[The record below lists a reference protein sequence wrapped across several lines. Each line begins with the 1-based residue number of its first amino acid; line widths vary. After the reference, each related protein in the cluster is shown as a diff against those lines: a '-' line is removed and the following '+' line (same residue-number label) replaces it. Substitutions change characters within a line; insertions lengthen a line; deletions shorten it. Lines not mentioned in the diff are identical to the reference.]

1 MDGNDKSQ
9 ERKVG
14 FLCFWVVLGGPFSSL
29 YFLLLLMSFS
39 MLFIRAGQGS
49 AKPAKPPRPASI
61 WPDF

>member
-39 MLFIRAGQGS
+39 MLFIVKMFV
-49 AKPAKPPRPASI
+49 KPG
-61 WPDF
+61 F